1 MAKRGTQKTAGR
13 GARPAGE
20 QETPTTGTAVA
31 ERPQA
36 KAQGPTHQQIAQ
48 RALEIWMR
56 HGCPPGED
64 RENWLEAERQL
75 KEEMRSR

>member
-1 MAKRGTQKTAGR
+1 M
-13 GARPAGE
+13 GE
-20 QETPTTGTAVA
+20 QEMSATGTAVA

-36 KAQGPTHQQIAQ
+36 GKTGHPTHNQIAK
-48 RALEIWMR
+48 RALEIWMQ

-64 RENWLEAERQL
+64 KKNWFEAERQL

>member
-1 MAKRGTQKTAGR
+1 MAKRGTQKTTGR
-13 GARPAGE
+13 GVKPAGE
-20 QETPTTGTAVA
+20 QEISATGTVVA

-36 KAQGPTHQQIAQ
+36 KAQAPTHQQIAQ

-64 RENWLEAERQL
+64 KENWLEAERQL
-75 KEEMRSR
+75 KAEMRSR

>member
-13 GARPAGE
+13 GA
-20 QETPTTGTAVA
+20 QEMSSTGTAVA

-36 KAQGPTHQQIAQ
+36 GPTHDQIAK
-48 RALEIWMR
+48 RALEIWMQ

-64 RENWLEAERQL
+64 KKNWFEAERQL
-75 KEEMRSR
+75 KEEMRNR